1 MVKNK
6 KNARDNNNGEKLLP
20 NKFRNLSNQIIR
32 KTSRELTRVNFLKE
46 VSQLLQKF
54 SHCDVLEL
62 WLKRLHDQKNCEVI
76 IANGDESS
84 YNLMPC
90 FLQSKSDSLTI
101 SHPRLPSIKFCRN
114 IILGN
119 YDNSLPFITKNGS
132 FWLNDTSTSENKQKL
147 EEHYPMKSN
156 AGFLTQFGS
165 ILILPLNTG
174 EETIGL
180 IQLKRKDKDLFTVN
194 EVEMWEE
201 FVQIFGIIILN
212 QKHQAALQERVK
224 ELTCLYGISKIA
236 EKPKISIPD
245 ILQGIVELLPPAWQ
259 YPEYTCARIQ
269 FDHEEYTSPHFEEG
283 KYRQT
288 ADLIILG
295 EKRGKLEVIYIIE
308 EPEMDEGPF
317 LKEERDL
324 INVISKHVSLIIE
337 RRIQAEEKEKL
348 EEQLR
353 HADRL
358 ATLGQLSAGVAHE
371 LNEPLGSILGFAQ
384 LIRKNDLSK
393 QIVNDLDK
401 IIDSCLHAREVIK
414 KLLIFSRQM
423 PPQKSSVNINRIVE
437 EGLYFLESRC
447 AKNNIKVNRDLEENL
462 PNIYADASQLHQ
474 VVVNLVV
481 NAIQSMQKGGE
492 LTISTEVDDHMLRL
506 LVKDDG
512 EGISEENMDKI
523 FNPFFTTKDI
533 GEGTGIGLSVV
544 HGIVKSHS
552 GTISV
557 ESKLDEGTTFV
568 VKLPFKEEETN
579 E

>member
-6 KNARDNNNGEKLLP
+6 KKGRNNKEKLLP

-32 KTSRELTRVNFLKE
+32 KTSQELTRVNFLKE
-46 VSQLLQKF
+46 VSELLQKF

-62 WLKRLHDQKNCEVI
+62 WLKRLHDKKNCEVI
-76 IANGDESS
+76 IANESESS
-84 YNLMPC
+84 YNLFPC
-90 FLQSKSDSLTI
+90 FLHAKFDSLTI
-101 SHPRLPSIKFCRN
+101 SHARLPSIKFCRN
-114 IILGN
+114 VILGN
-119 YDNSLPFITKNGS
+119 FDNSLPFITESGT
-132 FWLNDTSTSENKQKL
+132 FWLNDPSAPENKQKL
-147 EEHYPMKSN
+147 EENYSLKSEN
-156 AGFLTQFGS
+156 GFLSHYGTV
-165 ILILPLNTG
+165 LILPLNTG

-180 IQLKRKDKDLFTVN
+180 IQLKSKDKDLFTVN

-245 ILQGIVELLPPAWQ
+245 ILHGIVDLLPPAWQ
-259 YPEYTCARIQ
+259 YPKYTCARIQ
-269 FDHEEYTSPHFEEG
+269 FDDEEYTSPHFEEG
-283 KYRQT
+283 KYKQT
-288 ADLIILG
+288 ADLIIRG
-295 EKRGKLEVIYIIE
+295 ERRGQLEVIYIIE

-324 INVISKHVSLIIE
+324 INVISKQVSLIIE

-393 QIVNDLDK
+393 QILSDLDK

-423 PPQKSSVNINRIVE
+423 PPQKTSVNINKIVE

-447 AKNNIKVNRDLEENL
+447 AKNNIKVKRKLDKNL
-462 PNIYADASQLHQ
+462 PDIYADASQLHQ
-474 VVVNLVV
+474 IVVNLVV
-481 NAIQSMQKGGE
+481 NAIQSMHKGGE
-492 LTISTEVDDHMLRL
+492 LTISTKASDHMISLT
-506 LVKDDG
+506 VKDNG
-512 EGISEENMDKI
+512 EGIAEENIDKI

-552 GTISV
+552 GSISV
-557 ESKLDEGTTFV
+557 ASKLDEGTTFE
-568 VKLPFKEEETN
+568 VKLPVKEEETN